1 MAFTI
6 DVNPIPSPK
15 YVANKSIII
24 SNIIPAVP
32 TVIPNQLANAI
43 FPAVNA
49 KQPKPLFINILI
61 PKDAIVFPTNNDVIL
76 FNYIDSLLIFKN
88 F

>member
-1 MAFTI
+1 MI

-15 YVANKSIII
+15 YVANNNIVT
-24 SNIIPAVP
+24 SNIIPAMP

-61 PKDAIVFPTNNDVIL
+61 PKDATVFPTNKDVIL
-76 FNYIDSLLIFKN
+76 FNYIALLLIV
-88 F
+88 